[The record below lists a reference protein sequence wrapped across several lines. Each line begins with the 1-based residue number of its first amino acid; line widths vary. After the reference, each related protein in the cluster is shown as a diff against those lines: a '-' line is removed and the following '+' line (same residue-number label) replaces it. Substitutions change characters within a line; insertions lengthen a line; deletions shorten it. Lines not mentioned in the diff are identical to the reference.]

1 MNNFWNKKKS
11 RNSIKK
17 FTFLKKRFFEPKMSK
32 TFKIFISALKF
43 MYFSL
48 LYRKEQLSTNKNKK
62 KTQGGFLLKNFKLI
76 FKLINSILFFKINNF
91 MYFYAKKTLYL
102 NITRQDE
109 SNDTKIYCIKLK
121 KKKFFLAKGSPLW
134 NNFFKYFF
142 WCKGGPLRKNFF
154 FFFKFLQ

>member
-1 MNNFWNKKKS
+1 
-11 RNSIKK
+11 
-17 FTFLKKRFFEPKMSK
+17 
-32 TFKIFISALKF
+32 

-121 KKKFFLAKGSPLW
+121 KKKIIFWQKGPPLHQ
-134 NNFFKYFF
+134 K
-142 WCKGGPLRKNFF
+142 
-154 FFFKFLQ
+154 